1 MSDTDVV
8 PAENSPVKVESGN
21 SLSVQSD
28 VLRMMMEGAWQNPRR
43 LEKVQEDAYKELEI
57 VPGLAAR
64 AYYSIPY
71 NDKGGGKSM
80 VEGPSIKAAMTL
92 ARNWHNCFNDGRVVD
107 EDKSN
112 YYVNGIFFDLESNLT
127 TIRQIKVSKFYK
139 PKGSQG
145 VVPRNADMM
154 NLAVQ
159 AGISKAV
166 RNAILASLP
175 DWLVQGY
182 FNKAKQLVINPPKAA
197 GQEVE
202 SIQARIQKGKAII
215 CKELKVTP
223 EEMENYLTENGDCY
237 EDDNA
242 LLTHLLGLYNGIK
255 EGQTT
260 VEAVFRPSAVAENP
274 GMPQEKK

>member
-1 MSDTDVV
+1 MNDTSVV
-8 PAENSPVKVESGN
+8 PAADAPAKIEPEN
-21 SLSVQSD
+21 SLSIQAD
-28 VLRMMMEGAWQNPRR
+28 VLRMMMEGAWSNPRD
-43 LEKVQEDAYKELEI
+43 LEKVKANCFKELEI

-71 NDKGGGKSM
+71 NDKGGGKSL

-112 YYVNGIFFDLESNLT
+112 YYVNGIFFDLEANLT

-154 NLAVQ
+154 YLAVQ

-175 DWLVQGY
+175 DWLVQAY
-182 FNKAKQLVINPPKAA
+182 FNKAKQLVINPPKEQ
-197 GQEVE
+197 GKETE
-202 SIQARIQKGKAII
+202 SIQVRVQKGKAII
-215 CKELKVTP
+215 CKEFKVTAD
-223 EEMENYLTENGDCY
+223 EMEAYITNNADCY
-237 EDDNA
+237 EDDA
-242 LLTHLLGLYNGIK
+242 SLLTHLLGLFNGLK
-255 EGQTT
+255 DGQIN
-260 VEAVFRPSAVAENP
+260 VDQVFRPKNAEHP
-274 GMPQEKK
+274 EMPREKK